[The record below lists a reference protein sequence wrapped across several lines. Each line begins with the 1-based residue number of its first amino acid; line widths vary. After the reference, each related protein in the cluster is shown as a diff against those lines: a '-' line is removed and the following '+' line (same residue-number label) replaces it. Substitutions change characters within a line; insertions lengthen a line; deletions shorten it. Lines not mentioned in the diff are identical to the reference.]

1 MPHLYGRMAEAH
13 AHASPIPSKPAVSA
27 VPSATSSPA
36 PSIPPRTSSG
46 VLHRLRFRPSPFY
59 EMLEYVSSI
68 VQVPE
73 APPPS
78 GRRQVVVAF
87 TLSQKQRE
95 LLQDTPKRFQL
106 RLFCTTFEHY
116 MASITTGHNAPVEFP
131 FTCEARVNE
140 KPLGVSLK
148 GSKKHPGRVSP
159 PDVNRNGS
167 LLLLP
172 GRLNR
177 VEIAYANAPSLQQR
191 QIRTKDEVLSKM
203 QQQALDEEIVTGAF
217 YSLNEQSPQW
227 LCPVCNQTVQSEQLR
242 LDGYVEDI
250 LQRVPSDIDTVLV
263 ESDGSWHTADGK
275 YTDAS
280 PILHEP
286 PRTAPPKPEESA
298 DSVDL
303 GDFVMD
309 EDDLLTDGAPTV
321 HDPVLGSD
329 LPTSPPAPAPAE
341 HATDVIDLTFDSD
354 DE

>member
-1 MPHLYGRMAEAH
+1 M
-13 AHASPIPSKPAVSA
+13 
-27 VPSATSSPA
+27 
-36 PSIPPRTSSG
+36 
-46 VLHRLRFRPSPFY
+46 
-59 EMLEYVSSI
+59 SSI

-177 VEIAYANAPSLQQR
+177 VEIAYANAPSVCPWLTQRHAAAVALCRITSADQLTAQLQQR

-203 QQQALDEEIVTGAF
+203 QQQALDEEIVTGASTLKLTCPLTYMRMVTPCRADTCEHVQCFDAQSF